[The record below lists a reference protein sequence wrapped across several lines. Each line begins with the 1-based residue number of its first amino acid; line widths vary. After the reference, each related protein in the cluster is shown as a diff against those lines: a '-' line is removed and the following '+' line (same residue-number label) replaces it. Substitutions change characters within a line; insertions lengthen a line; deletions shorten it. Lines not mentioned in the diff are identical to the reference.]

1 MKSMFLQVSNKLKK
15 NRNNKKKKQMGT
27 SENEREVPKSPDRVQ
42 TRRDA
47 WPRWLINWETP

>member
-1 MKSMFLQVSNKLKK
+1 MKSMFLQVFNKLKK
-15 NRNNKKKKQMGT
+15 IEIIKKKMGT